1 MNEDL
6 HFVLGRRK
14 VKDSRKTDGKKATA
28 SKKRGIKFAGFS
40 IRRSHLEST
49 SCFYLPY

>member
-14 VKDSRKTDGKKATA
+14 VKDTRKTDGKKATA
-28 SKKRGIKFAGFS
+28 SIKGIKFAGFS